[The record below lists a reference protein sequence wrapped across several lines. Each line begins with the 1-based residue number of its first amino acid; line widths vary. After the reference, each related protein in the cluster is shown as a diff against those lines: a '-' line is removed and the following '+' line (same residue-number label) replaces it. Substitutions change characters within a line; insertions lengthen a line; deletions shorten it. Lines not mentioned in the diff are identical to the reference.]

1 MIPNRQK
8 PPTPW
13 PVLALFLVITICSII
28 AGIFY
33 YNYQKKNL
41 LTEKQQEL
49 SAISYLKIRQITQW
63 RLERINDGKFLGEN
77 ILLVRE
83 FSEFLKN
90 PTSLTLRKNIIQSLK
105 SLTENFD
112 YKNALLI
119 EKGGNVRLA
128 YPEEDTL
135 IGDNLKQLLPGII
148 KHRENVLTDLHKVN
162 RISFVHLDLVVPLI
176 DHTMNDTLVL
186 GLLALRVDPRQVL
199 YPLIESWPTP
209 SKSAETLLLRREG
222 NEIVYLN
229 ELRHLKNSEL
239 ILKKPVSSMKLPA
252 ALAVQGITGTID
264 GVDYRNVPV
273 VAAMNKIPATQW
285 YMVAKMDREEILS
298 ALTNQM
304 KMIVIMLILVILT
317 SGSILALIIRNQRVI
332 FYREKYEGELDRLAL
347 VKHFDYILKFAND
360 IILLIDN
367 DLTIVEANDRALDF
381 YQYTR
386 DEFIGMKVER
396 IRAPETLLQLQI
408 ALKNLNDNESATFE
422 TIHMRK
428 DNSTFPVE
436 ISSRVVMIE
445 GSKYYQTI
453 GRDITERKRIE
464 NTLMESEDRFRKIF
478 EESPFSMLMT
488 GKDFGIIRANI
499 SFCKLIGYQE
509 EELKSFTFR
518 NFTHPEYIDNDEI
531 SLLRL
536 IAGELPVY
544 HTEKRY
550 IRKDGSVIW
559 GSTTV
564 SIIRNKNEDVQFFLV
579 MIEDITLRKKASAEL
594 DNSVSLLKAAFESTE
609 DGLLVVDAS
618 GKTVQYNQ
626 KFTDMWNIPRKILL
640 TGEDN
645 KLLDYVKSELVNPE
659 TFLDKIKQLYSKPDE
674 TSFDLLEFRDKRYFE
689 RYSQPQKIN
698 GISVGRVWS
707 FRDITKRKRTEA
719 DLISAKEKAE
729 ESDRLKTAFLHNV
742 SHEIRTPMNAIIGF
756 STLLNEPDLSEEERR
771 QYIDIIFQSGSQL
784 LSIINDIVDIANVES
799 GQAKVNLTEFNLN
812 SKLKKLNEQFSI
824 IGKQNNIKI
833 ILSMSLPDDA
843 SVINTDSTKLIQ
855 ILSNLISNSVKFTK
869 NGQIDFGYVLKDEFL
884 EFFVIDT
891 GIGIASEYHSR
902 IFDRFFQIDNTV
914 SRQYSGTGLGLSI
927 CKGYVDILGG
937 VIKVESESGK
947 GTKFLFTIPFFRA

>member
-33 YNYQKKNL
+33 YNYQKKSL

-222 NEIVYLN
+222 DEIVYLN

-332 FYREKYEGELDRLAL
+332 FYREKYEGELDHLAL

-609 DGLLVVDAS
+609 DGLLVVDES

-626 KFTDMWNIPRKILL
+626 KFTEMWKIPREILL
-640 TGEDN
+640 RGEDN
-645 KLLDYVKSELVNPE
+645 KLLDYVKSELVDPE
-659 TFLDKIKQLYSKPDE
+659 TFLDNVKQLYSKPDE

-742 SHEIRTPMNAIIGF
+742 SHEIRTPMNALIGF